1 MRPSVIKNSIRNE
14 HPLIDLFSV
23 EMRRNPYPAY
33 EQMRNGAPVFR
44 LPPFDLWLIFD
55 FEGVKWVLVDHD
67 VFSSDLSHVP
77 GNGNPGEWFIFFD
90 PPRHTKLRAL
100 ISKAF
105 TPRVVANLEPRIRE
119 LSRQLLDQTIER
131 GEMDL
136 AADFAVPLPMLVI
149 AEMLG
154 VPVAD
159 WPRYKRWSD
168 VILKLANT
176 FSRDE
181 EAVRTVNEYGA
192 VTAEMRLFLP
202 DLIAQ
207 RRAAHQDDLL
217 TRLVEAEVDGE
228 RLTQAEI
235 LGFMQLLLVGGQET
249 TANLLNNAVLCFLEN
264 PDQLARLRAA
274 PDLLP
279 FAIEEV
285 LRYRAPVQWMP
296 RATRRDVEMHGQ
308 VIPAGKLVLPLIGSA
323 NRDPKQFRDA
333 GRFDITRDP
342 NPHLAFGHGIH
353 SCLGAPLARLEA
365 RIALADFLERVK
377 GFALASDEPWEPR
390 KALHVHGPSRLPI
403 RFTPGRRAAGPA

>member
-1 MRPSVIKNSIRNE
+1 MRQG
-14 HPLIDLFSV
+14 L
-23 EMRRNPYPAY
+23 
-33 EQMRNGAPVFR
+33 PVFH
-44 LPPFDLWLIFD
+44 LAQFDLWMIFD
-55 FEGVKWVLVDHD
+55 FEGVKRALVDHG

-77 GNGNPGEWFIFFD
+77 GHGNRGEWFIFFD

-105 TPRVVANLEPRIRE
+105 APRVVANLEPRIRE
-119 LSRQLLDQTIER
+119 LSRQLLDQAIEH

-136 AADFAVPLPMLVI
+136 AAAFAVPLPMLAI
-149 AEMLG
+149 AEMIG

-181 EAVRTVNEYGA
+181 EAARTVNEYRT
-192 VTAEMRLFLP
+192 VTAEMRGFLP
-202 DLIAQ
+202 DLMAQ

-217 TRLVEAEVDGE
+217 TRLVEAEVEGQ
-228 RLTQAEI
+228 RLTQAEV
-235 LGFMQLLLVGGQET
+235 LGFVQLLLVGGQET
-249 TANLLNNAVLCFLEN
+249 TANLINNAVLCFLEN

-279 FAIEEV
+279 SAIEEV
-285 LRYRAPVQWMP
+285 LRYRSPLQWMP
-296 RATRRDVEMHGQ
+296 RATRSAVEMHGL
-308 VIPAGKLVLPLIGSA
+308 VIPAGKLVLPMIGSA

-342 NPHLAFGHGIH
+342 NPHIAFGHGIH
-353 SCLGAPLARLEA
+353 ACLGAPLARLEA
-365 RIALADFLERVK
+365 RIALADFLGRFEA
-377 GFALASDEPWEPR
+377 FELASNEPWEPR
-390 KALHVHGPSRLPI
+390 KALGVHGPSRLPI
-403 RFTPGRRAAGPA
+403 RFVPGRRAAASG

>member
-1 MRPSVIKNSIRNE
+1 
-14 HPLIDLFSV
+14 
-23 EMRRNPYPAY
+23 MRRNPYAVY
-33 EQMRNGAPVFR
+33 DRMRSGSPVFH
-44 LPPFDLWLIFD
+44 LAPFDLWMIFD
-55 FEGVKWVLVDHD
+55 FEGVKRALVDHD
-67 VFSSDLSHVP
+67 AFSSNLSHAP

-105 TPRVVANLEPRIRE
+105 TPRVVANFEPRIRE

-136 AADFAVPLPMLVI
+136 AADFAFPLPMLVI

-181 EAVRTVNEYGA
+181 EAARTIDEYRA
-192 VTAEMRLFLP
+192 VTAEMRAFLP

-207 RRAAHQDDLL
+207 RQAAHQDDLL
-217 TRLVEAEVDGE
+217 TRLVEAEMDGE

-235 LGFMQLLLVGGQET
+235 LGFVQLLLVGGQET
-249 TANLLNNAVLCFLEN
+249 TANLINNAVLCFIEY

-274 PDLLP
+274 PELLP
-279 FAIEEV
+279 AAIEEV
-285 LRYRAPVQWMP
+285 LRYRSPLHWMP
-296 RATRRDVEMHGQ
+296 RATRREVAIHG
-308 VIPAGKLVLPLIGSA
+308 
-323 NRDPKQFRDA
+323 
-333 GRFDITRDP
+333 
-342 NPHLAFGHGIH
+342 
-353 SCLGAPLARLEA
+353 
-365 RIALADFLERVK
+365 
-377 GFALASDEPWEPR
+377 
-390 KALHVHGPSRLPI
+390 
-403 RFTPGRRAAGPA
+403 

>member
-1 MRPSVIKNSIRNE
+1 M
-14 HPLIDLFSV
+14 IDLFSV

-55 FEGVKWVLVDHD
+55 FEGVKRVLVDHD
-67 VFSSDLSHVP
+67 VFSSDLSHAS

-105 TPRVVANLEPRIRE
+105 TPRVVANLEQRIRE

-202 DLIAQ
+202 DVIAQ

-279 FAIEEV
+279 SAIEEV

-296 RATRRDVEMHGQ
+296 RATRRDVKMHGQ

-365 RIALADFLERVK
+365 RIALADFLERVN
-377 GFALASDEPWEPR
+377 GFALVSDEPWEPR
-390 KALHVHGPSRLPI
+390 KALNVHGPSRLPI
-403 RFTPGRRAAGPA
+403 RFTPGRRAAAPA

>member
-1 MRPSVIKNSIRNE
+1 V
-14 HPLIDLFSV
+14 IDLFSDD
-23 EMRRNPYPAY
+23 MRRNPYPAY
-33 EQMRNGAPVFR
+33 DRMRSGSPVLH
-44 LPPFDLWLIFD
+44 LPPFDLWMIFD
-55 FEGVKWVLVDHD
+55 FDGVKRALVDHD
-67 VFSSDLSHVP
+67 AFSSDLSHAP
-77 GNGNPGEWFIFFD
+77 GSGNPGEWFIFFD

-119 LSRQLLDQTIER
+119 LSRQLLDHAARR
-131 GEMDL
+131 GEIDV
-136 AADFAVPLPMLVI
+136 AAVFSVPLPMRVI
-149 AEMLG
+149 AELIG
-154 VPVAD
+154 VPAAD

-176 FSRDE
+176 FSKDE
-181 EAVRTVNEYGA
+181 ETAKTFDEYGT
-192 VTAEMRLFLP
+192 VTAEMRALLP

-228 RLTQAEI
+228 RLTQEEV
-235 LGFMQLLLVGGQET
+235 LGFVQLLLVAGQET
-249 TANLLNNAVLCFLEN
+249 TANLINNALLCFVEN

-279 FAIEEV
+279 SAIEEV
-285 LRYRAPVQWMP
+285 LRYRSPVQWMP
-296 RATRRDVEMHGQ
+296 RATRRDVEIHGQ
-308 VIPAGKLVLPLIGSA
+308 VIPAGKLVLPMIGSA

-353 SCLGAPLARLEA
+353 SCLGAPLARLEG
-365 RIALADFLERVK
+365 RIALTDFLERVK
-377 GFALASDEPWEPR
+377 AFELAANGPWEPR
-390 KALHVHGPSRLPI
+390 KALHVHGPSRLPL
-403 RFTPGRRAAGPA
+403 RLTWGR